1 MSEMPW
7 EEMRRALRD
16 LERELQALDLW
27 SVQPPTATQMASPQP
42 FCVDTMTFE
51 QWLQWI
57 FIPRMHALADQRL
70 PLPGVCRI
78 KPMGE
83 QSLLRLGSRQHGLL
97 LALARVDRLAT
108 ELA

>member
-1 MSEMPW
+1 
-7 EEMRRALRD
+7 MRRALRD
-16 LERELQALDLW
+16 LERELQALALW
-27 SVQPPTATQMASPQP
+27 SVQPPTSTQMASTQP
-42 FCVDTMTFE
+42 FCVDTMAFA

-57 FIPRMHALADQRL
+57 FIPRMHALADQRR
-70 PLPGVCRI
+70 PLPGGCQI

-83 QSLLRLGSRQHGLL
+83 QSLLHLGRRQNDLL